1 MPEKKSIFIH
11 SPDMGRFPYP
21 PQCPFN
27 TSRAG
32 KARQTVDSMGLL
44 NSSGNIEFAPAPAN
58 KETLAKLH
66 TGKYLD
72 ALQQAGNGKFDYD
85 MLAMGIGTG
94 DCPAFAGVYDHGLWA
109 AGATITAAHQ
119 ILAGNAHIAFNPSG
133 GLHHAHSSCAS
144 GFCYV
149 NDVVLGCMTLAE
161 AGKKVLYLDI
171 DVHHGDGVQ
180 EAFYDRNDVMT
191 ISFHQSGQTLF
202 PGTGFIDELGI
213 GPGRGYSV
221 NLPLPIG
228 TYDEIYMD
236 AFRQL
241 VLPLIKAYQPDCL
254 VIEIG
259 TDALADDPLAQLMLS
274 NNVYADIITE
284 LLKFNTPL
292 LATGG
297 GGYNFENTVRAWS
310 LVWAAMCQNSDA
322 QQKLRDKPSAP
333 NDKTSQFAAA
343 AVQKAIEMVKENI
356 FPFHK
361 L

>member
-1 MPEKKSIFIH
+1 ME
-11 SPDMGRFPYP
+11 RFVYP

-32 KARQTVDSMGLL
+32 KVRQTIDSMGLL
-44 NSSGNIEFAPAPAN
+44 DSTDNIELAPEPAN
-58 KETLAKLH
+58 RETLAKLH
-66 TGKYLD
+66 TEEYLD
-72 ALQQAGNGKFDYD
+72 VLQRVSDGEFDYD
-85 MLAMGIGTG
+85 MLSMGIGSG
-94 DCPAFAGVYDHGLWA
+94 DCPAFDGVYDHGLWA
-109 AGATITAAHQ
+109 VGATVTGARQ

-133 GLHHAHSSCAS
+133 GLHHAHSACAS

-149 NDVVLGCMTLAE
+149 NDVVLGCMTLAD
-161 AGKKVLYLDI
+161 AGKKVLYLDV

-180 EAFYDRNDVMT
+180 EAFYGRDDVMT
-191 ISFHQSGQTLF
+191 ISFHQSGRTLF
-202 PGTGFIDELGI
+202 PGTGFIDELGD

-236 AFRQL
+236 AFRQIA
-241 VLPLIKAYQPDCL
+241 LPLIDAYRPDCL

-274 NNVYADIITE
+274 NNVYADIIAE
-284 LLKFNTPL
+284 LLKFDTPL

-297 GGYNFENTVRAWS
+297 GGYNFDNTVRAWS
-310 LVWAAMCQNSDA
+310 LSWAAMCQNGDA
-322 QQKLRDKPSAP
+322 VQKLRSKPSAP
-333 NDKTSQFAAA
+333 NDKTSEFAAA

-356 FPFHK
+356 FPFHN